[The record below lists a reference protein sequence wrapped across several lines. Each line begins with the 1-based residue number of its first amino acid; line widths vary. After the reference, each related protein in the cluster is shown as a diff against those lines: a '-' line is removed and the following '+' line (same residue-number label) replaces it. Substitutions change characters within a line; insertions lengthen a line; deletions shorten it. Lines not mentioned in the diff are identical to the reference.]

1 MNSNFRYICTHI
13 EFLKNRFLKDYIL
26 GLLCA
31 LCTYLY
37 VIFSALCCFALVGWT
52 IVVTGKQ
59 PTGLEKPSNI
69 TQVMIDDTKS
79 IENLNFTIKS
89 VKAKNSAE
97 SAKTRALGAL
107 PIKKLVEDAEN
118 AEENKQTVLRTIKS
132 PIDDQLL
139 CQCVCDLNVSS
150 ADLLEAI
157 KFIAET
163 KRLGFRP
170 TQPTTPTTPT
180 PTPVYWKK

>member
-1 MNSNFRYICTHI
+1 M
-13 EFLKNRFLKDYIL
+13 
-26 GLLCA
+26 
-31 LCTYLY
+31 
-37 VIFSALCCFALVGWT
+37 GWT

-107 PIKKLVEDAEN
+107 PIKKLVEDAEK

-132 PIDDQLL
+132 PIDDTLL